1 MTTFT
6 KDELYDIEY
15 ALHNI
20 IHDIKDYCME
30 EDAAESLPRYEE
42 LHAKV
47 QGILAKT
54 VKEPVTQEGWD
65 D

>member
-6 KDELYDIEY
+6 KDELYDLEY
-15 ALHNI
+15 AVNNLI
-20 IHDIKDYCME
+20 DDIKDYCTA

-54 VKEPVTQEGWD
+54 VKESK
-65 D
+65 